1 MEQLI
6 QHIIAHPI
14 VPVFYDDDL
23 ARCIATLEASYK
35 GGIRVF
41 EFVHRGVNA
50 IENFEALLAHKKVHF
65 PALSLGI
72 GTIKTAEL
80 AKKYVAL
87 GADFIVSPIV
97 NPAIAEETLAK
108 GKLWIPGCLTP
119 TEIALAESL
128 GAPLVKIFPGDLV
141 GPGFVKSIKP
151 LFPNTKF
158 MITGGV
164 EVDESNVKNWL
175 SAGASALGLGSKL
188 FQNTETADGSGE
200 LADRC
205 EKLLSWTKK

>member
-6 QHIIAHPI
+6 NHIAAHPI
-14 VPVFYDDDL
+14 VPVFYDDDVE
-23 ARCIATLEASYK
+23 RCISVLEASYK

-50 IENFEALLAHKKVHF
+50 LENFEVLLAYKKAHF
-65 PALSLGI
+65 HDLSLGI

-80 AKKYVAL
+80 AKTYAAI

-164 EVDESNVKNWL
+164 EVEESNVKNWL
-175 SAGASALGLGSKL
+175 SAGATALGLGSKL
-188 FQNTETADGSGE
+188 FQNTGAANAADE
-200 LADRC
+200 LASRC
-205 EKLLSWTKK
+205 ENLLSWTKK